1 MSTYLLRYILCHYTT
16 TGINIPISSER
27 KHISAIGVGEGTVS
41 AIVVVI
47 IGLRE
52 ETYNKAMMQSS
63 TVFFSGVVPLCVRS
77 VLTPANPATDRASMA
92 SSSGPKWAQKTIT
105 LPPQRRG
112 CHLITP
118 KILKE
123 IGQDLSGF
131 NCGLAHVFLQHTS
144 ASLTINENYDPD
156 VQADTETFLNSIVPE
171 GNSAPWRHT
180 MEGPDDMPAHIKSS
194 MFGCQLTIPITKG
207 KLNIGTWQG
216 IWLCE
221 HRDAPTA
228 RRVVVTLNG
237 I

>member
-1 MSTYLLRYILCHYTT
+1 MTT
-16 TGINIPISSER
+16 SI
-27 KHISAIGVGEGTVS
+27 
-41 AIVVVI
+41 
-47 IGLRE
+47 
-52 ETYNKAMMQSS
+52 
-63 TVFFSGVVPLCVRS
+63 FSGVVAPPTLRVRS
-77 VLTPANPATDRASMA
+77 VFTPAANPATDRGSMA
-92 SSSGPKWAQKTIT
+92 SPSGAPKWAQKTIT

-118 KILKE
+118 MIVKE
-123 IGQDLSGF
+123 IRQDLSGF

-156 VQADTETFLNSIVPE
+156 VQADTETFLNTIVPE
-171 GNSAPWRHT
+171 GRSAPWRHT

-207 KLNIGTWQG
+207 KLSMGTWQG

-228 RRVVVTLNG
+228 RKVVVTLNG

>member
-1 MSTYLLRYILCHYTT
+1 MAMMVKVKGPFGRFRFGIGGGIL
-16 TGINIPISSER
+16 
-27 KHISAIGVGEGTVS
+27 S
-41 AIVVVI
+41 AIVVYV
-47 IGLRE
+47 IGLRGG
-52 ETYNKAMMQSS
+52 TPKVAMQSS
-63 TVFFSGVVPLCVRS
+63 TIFFSGVVPSPLRVRS
-77 VLTPANPATDRASMA
+77 VFTPANPATDRASMA
-92 SSSGPKWAQKTIT
+92 TSSGPKWAQKTIT

-123 IGQDLSGF
+123 IGQDLSDF

-156 VQADTETFLNSIVPE
+156 VQADTETFLNRIVPE

-207 KLNIGTWQG
+207 KLNMGTWQG